1 MLHMPK
7 TITSYSHY
15 TPINSLIPGLKMK
28 IIIETK
34 HCLLLNQNL
43 TWQTYQKYY
52 SKLSFCFV
60 SLKWVQSNFYVD
72 EQMLFSGGWIQKII
86 QGGAQSWGVRVIYEC
101 RKKLQ
106 FRLNA
111 HMCPIFVFHMA
122 WVDLKGEQGDRESKF
137 GGTMGEKSTQG
148 RISEIVI
155 GGMPPG
161 TDTSKT
167 IAGGKRNKLKYI
179 VLDLILFH
187 NTLYTKCFYSLMH
200 LK

>member
-1 MLHMPK
+1 
-7 TITSYSHY
+7 
-15 TPINSLIPGLKMK
+15 
-28 IIIETK
+28 
-34 HCLLLNQNL
+34 
-43 TWQTYQKYY
+43 
-52 SKLSFCFV
+52 
-60 SLKWVQSNFYVD
+60 
-72 EQMLFSGGWIQKII
+72 
-86 QGGAQSWGVRVIYEC
+86 
-101 RKKLQ
+101 
-106 FRLNA
+106 
-111 HMCPIFVFHMA
+111 
-122 WVDLKGEQGDRESKF
+122 
-137 GGTMGEKSTQG
+137 MGEKSTQG